1 MKISSSDE
9 FIRIAK
15 QAVYEMALSGLDPT
29 DDVQFSIDNVYVVT
43 SSFILFNQK
52 AMLSTTLPDGKY
64 YEVTYNDNLDEMY
77 VDCYVKI
84 KQNVIK

>member
-29 DDVQFSIDNVYVVT
+29 DNVQFSIDNVYVVT